1 MILQSLLLK
10 HLFETRKKRK
20 RMKKKG
26 RRTQMN
32 KNIYVRKKWL
42 KNSIQLKFVCT
53 VNIKLTSR
61 ASIHINSYPAS
72 YYIINVTNKS
82 VIVTIIDGRSWNK
95 NETNKTTPEH
105 G

>member
-10 HLFETRKKRK
+10 YLFETRIKRK

-26 RRTQMN
+26 RRTKMN
-32 KNIYVRKKWL
+32 KNIYVGKKWL
-42 KNSIQLKFVCT
+42 KNSIQLKFVC
-53 VNIKLTSR
+53 IAYIRPTSR
-61 ASIHINSYPAS
+61 ASIHVNSYPAS
-72 YYIINVTNKS
+72 YYIINVTNKI
-82 VIVTIIDGRSWNK
+82 VIVTVIDGRSWNK